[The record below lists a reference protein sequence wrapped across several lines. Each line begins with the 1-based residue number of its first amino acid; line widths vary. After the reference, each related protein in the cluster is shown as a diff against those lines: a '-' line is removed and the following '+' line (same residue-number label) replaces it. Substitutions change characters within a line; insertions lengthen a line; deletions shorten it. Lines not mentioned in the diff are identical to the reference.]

1 MAMGRAARP
10 GMLQSAGMV
19 TRHSRASGL
28 GAKAM
33 ELAVAVTLLTLLAPQ
48 DKVLCRGGGGHEAL
62 ESVLAGC
69 CDGAEPDAGCGS
81 PLMAAPG
88 TTAGGEEC
96 TDLAVP
102 LRSLCVRPQPVPAG
116 GLLPA
121 ARLDTCG
128 RGSVR
133 SMAVLAAPPVPT
145 PTLACVQATTLLI

>member
-1 MAMGRAARP
+1 MAMRRTRA
-10 GMLQSAGMV
+10 G
-19 TRHSRASGL
+19 GL
-28 GAKAM
+28 GATAM
-33 ELAVAVTLLTLLAPQ
+33 ELIVAVTLFSLLAPQ

-102 LRSLCVRPQPVPAG
+102 LRSLCVRPQPVLAG
-116 GLLPA
+116 GLLPV
-121 ARLDTCG
+121 ARLDMYGCG
-128 RGSVR
+128 PDRSV
-133 SMAVLAAPPVPT
+133 AILAAGPVPT
-145 PTLACVQATTLLI
+145 PTLACLQATTLLI